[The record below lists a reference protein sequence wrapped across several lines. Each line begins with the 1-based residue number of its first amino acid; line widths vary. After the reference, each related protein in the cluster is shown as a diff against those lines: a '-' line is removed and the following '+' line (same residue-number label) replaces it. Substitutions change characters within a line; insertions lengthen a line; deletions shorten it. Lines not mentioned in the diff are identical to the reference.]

1 MKTAGAILSLVVVA
15 VSNLTI
21 VDAPLAESYPA
32 RPITVVVPYPAGGP
46 TDTLARIL
54 TERMQVSLGQSIVV
68 ENVSGAM
75 GSVGIGR
82 VARAVPDG
90 YTLSLGDWNS
100 YVLAGAIRPDQ
111 YDVLKDLEPVALLT
125 IARLWL
131 VGRIGLPAKNVTE
144 LIAWMKPNP
153 VTFATV
159 GAGSAGHLFGIA
171 LQDKIEA
178 HFQFVPYKG
187 GAPAYQD
194 LVAGHVDL
202 MCTDMTTTLP
212 LARNGSIKGYAV
224 LSKNRLSTVPEIP
237 TMDEVGLPGL
247 DIAFWRSLWAP
258 KRTPKDIIAKLN
270 SAVIEALADTAV
282 SRRIA
287 EVNQEIPAR
296 EQQTPEALIALQK
309 ADVEKWWPII
319 KANIKGE

>member
-1 MKTAGAILSLVVVA
+1 
-15 VSNLTI
+15 
-21 VDAPLAESYPA
+21 
-32 RPITVVVPYPAGGP
+32 
-46 TDTLARIL
+46 
-54 TERMQVSLGQSIVV
+54 MQASLGQPIII

-82 VARAVPDG
+82 VARATPDG

-100 YVLAGAIRPDQ
+100 YVLAGAVQRAQ

-144 LIAWMKPNP
+144 LIAWMKLNP
-153 VTFATV
+153 VTFGTV
-159 GAGSAGHLFGIA
+159 GVGSAGHLCGIA

-187 GAPAYQD
+187 GAPSYQD

-202 MCTDMTTTLP
+202 LCSDMTSTLS
-212 LARNGSIKGYAV
+212 LARDGSIRGYAV
-224 LSKNRLSTVPEIP
+224 LSKNRLSIVPEIP
-237 TMDEVGLPGL
+237 TMDEVGLTGL

-258 KRTPKDIIAKLN
+258 KGTPQDIIITLN
-270 SAVIEALADTAV
+270 GAVMESLADTTV
-282 SRRIA
+282 SRRLA
-287 EVNQEIPAR
+287 ELNQEIPPR
-296 EQQTPEALIALQK
+296 EQQTPDALRALQK
-309 ADVEKWWPII
+309 VDAERWWPII